1 MKYAS
6 ETDGPATVVTL
17 LDDALDAQD
26 AKEFRRSME
35 RELKGE
41 GRVVL
46 DLSRVRFMD
55 SSGLGAILGC
65 LRVIEG
71 GGGGLKLCGLSPDVR
86 KAVELVRMDRLV
98 DVHGTRDQALAAMRE
113 EMSALGLET

>member
-1 MKYAS
+1 MKHAS
-6 ETDGPATVVTL
+6 ETDGRVTVVTL
-17 LDDALDAQD
+17 LEDALEAQD

-35 RELKGE
+35 KELRGKGK
-41 GRVVL
+41 VVF
-46 DLSRVRFMD
+46 DLSRVRFVD

-71 GGGGLKLCGLSPDVR
+71 GGGGLKLCGLSPEVK

-98 DVHGTRDQALAAMRE
+98 DVHGTREEALAALRDE
-113 EMSALGLET
+113 ISALGLET